1 MMVHPTAREARMEET
16 HARSMICTRRERER
30 ERIAT
35 AETNIR
41 HQRAS
46 ESEGKTKSTYEKERM
61 RIGDAHNSPTL
72 PPKSFLSVG
81 LSLSLSSSWIEV
93 EGNIGLARVA
103 R

>member
-1 MMVHPTAREARMEET
+1 MEET